1 MSIKVNEL
9 PQATSVQGTDV
20 LLVNTE
26 RGTEQVS
33 VSQAG
38 EFFGEQL
45 RPDMQRVA
53 KEQVQE
59 TDGFEAGNVVISNNQ
74 VYPFNSGVATVALN
88 TLRQNLDYV
97 VNAEV
102 VSAFGNVQTVEVYDK
117 QLNGFKIRYDGSATN
132 VTIKYYVTGGMQ
144 A

>member
-117 QLNGFKIRYDGSATN
+117 QLNGFKIRYDGSATS

>member
-97 VNAEV
+97 VTAEV

-117 QLNGFKIRYDGSATN
+117 QLNGFKIRYDGSATS